1 MLPPP
6 LSDAPTR
13 LAAPARRVPWTVA
26 GPAVAAAGLA
36 LMALAGVRVNLTAS
50 LARGLYLVTAFD
62 PGSAERGQLVT
73 LCPPRETV
81 GRVEP
86 YLLAGDDC
94 AGGDGRAAYAEL
106 GKALAALPGD
116 TVTVGPDGVRVG
128 GRLLEGSAPVAH
140 SRRGAPVEAALGTH
154 VLGPG
159 EYWAHS
165 GRVRYSLD
173 SRYYGPV
180 RDVRAALRPLLVGGG
195 RGPLESGGRPL
206 TRAHR

>member
-1 MLPPP
+1 MPPLPPP
-6 LSDAPTR
+6 E
-13 LAAPARRVPWTVA
+13 APAPPAARRRVPWVVA
-26 GPAVAAAGLA
+26 GPAVAVAALA
-36 LMALAGVRVNLTAS
+36 LLALLGVRINLTES
-50 LARGLYLVTAFD
+50 LARGLYRVAAFD

-73 LCPPRETV
+73 FCPPRETV

-116 TVTVGPDGVRVG
+116 TVTVAPDGVRVG
-128 GRLLEGSAPVAH
+128 GRLLRGSAPVAH
-140 SRRGAPVEAALGTH
+140 SRRGEPVEAALGTH

-159 EYWAHS
+159 EYWVHS

-180 RDVRAALRPLLVGGG
+180 QDVRAALRPLLVGGG
-195 RGPLESGGRPL
+195 PGPLEPGEPGR
-206 TRAHR
+206 

>member
-1 MLPPP
+1 ML
-6 LSDAPTR
+6 
-13 LAAPARRVPWTVA
+13 
-26 GPAVAAAGLA
+26 LA
-36 LMALAGVRVNLTAS
+36 LLGLRVNVTES
-50 LARGLYLVTAFD
+50 LARGLYLVTPFD
-62 PGSAERGQLVT
+62 PSSAERGQLVT
-73 LCPPRETV
+73 LCPPSQTV

-94 AGGDGRAAYAEL
+94 AGENGQAAYAEL

-116 TVTVGPDGVRVG
+116 TVTVAPDGVRVG
-128 GRLLEGSAPVAH
+128 GRLLRGSTPVAH
-140 SRRGAPVEAALGTH
+140 SRQGAPVEAALGTY

-173 SRYYGPV
+173 SRYFGPV

-195 RGPLESGGRPL
+195 VGPLGPGEGGR
-206 TRAHR
+206 